1 MNSPQQFKAAVVRIY
16 FSTKKHVSE
25 RKFLLTDMPK
35 LLVEIFHSSVVNDS
49 EPAPAKINVS
59 SLPPL

>member
-25 RKFLLTDMPK
+25 RKILLTDMPK
-35 LLVEIFHSSVVNDS
+35 LLIRFPIACNAEVRTQ
-49 EPAPAKINVS
+49 
-59 SLPPL
+59 